1 MNIRYATMSDLDD
14 IVSVESECFPVLE
27 AATKEEFEQRIKY
40 YGNHFW
46 LMFDDDKLIAFVDGF
61 VTDEA
66 DLTDEMYENA
76 SMHNENGAWQMIFGV
91 NTLPEYRRCGYAK
104 ELIKKAILDARKQN
118 RKGLVLTCKESL
130 VPYYSKFGFV
140 DEGITDKSTHG
151 NVLWHQMRLD
161 FKLRNNGVN
170 PSDNKN
176 VTANKKF
183 AADRIL
189 SYFKEEWKV
198 LLIITVSGLIYNFGL
213 LLGPWFEGKMTGC
226 LIDILSQNAVYKDML
241 ILVVAYVI
249 SIGVVQVS
257 RYIKRFYVRRFANNV
272 NRRMKKILYG
282 TLVLKSKTELESE
295 GMGDIMTKAIL
306 DVDDCAEGM
315 RKFTTEVFDT
325 GVALA
330 AYAGMLLVY
339 DVRLALIA
347 MIFPPISYMLAE
359 KMKIIVQRTGA
370 EYKRQSGILSNAT
383 LDRAS
388 NAITY
393 RVYGREENRRI
404 AYEDNLSSYEKAAI
418 MANIWNSSMT
428 PLYRIISMTG
438 IIFILYFGSKNVL
451 GTGWKSWDI
460 AAFTTFLAC
469 FIKLSD
475 KSSKAAKLFNAVHKA
490 QVSWKRIKPLMVIQD
505 KDTDCKNQTSGKLEV
520 KNLSFTYPD
529 GKTVYNDI
537 SFTAE
542 PGEIIGVTG
551 PVACGKSTFGKTFL
565 CECPYK
571 GSIKYNGNEL
581 SSVADNVRSG
591 IISYLGHDP
600 ELFNDSIKNNVLLG
614 DDCNVSEYLK
624 NVCIDKEVSQ
634 MENGVDTLIG
644 NGGVRLSGG
653 QAQRIALA
661 RTLCHKKPVLV
672 LDDPFS
678 ALDRSTEEKIYN
690 NLCDIA
696 KNNIV
701 IIMSHR
707 LYMFPKMDK
716 VIWMDDAKAIVG
728 THEEIM
734 SQCLQYRKLYETVS
748 TQTGDSVAEH
758 TENVINKN
766 ADEDNDAINNNS
778 SSKEKDVVQKNIMS
792 SHKDMSQNTMEEKD
806 VSQNKNTEK
815 NKKKEVDSNEQ

>member
-1 MNIRYATMSDLDD
+1 MNIRYATMADLDD
-14 IVSVESECFPVLE
+14 IASVESECFPVLE

-76 SMHNENGAWQMIFGV
+76 SMHDENGAWQMIFGV
-91 NTLPEYRRCGYAK
+91 NTLPDYRRCGCAK

-176 VTANKKF
+176 VTAHKTFK
-183 AADRIL
+183 ADRIL
-189 SYFKEEWKV
+189 SYFEEEWKV
-198 LLIITVSGLIYNFGL
+198 LLIITVSGVIYNLGL
-213 LLGPWFEGKMTGC
+213 LLGPWFEGKMAGC
-226 LIDILSQNAVYKDML
+226 LIDILAKNAVYKDML
-241 ILVVAYVI
+241 ILVIAYVI

-282 TLVLKSKTELESE
+282 TLVLKSRTELEGE

-347 MIFPPISYMLAE
+347 MIFPPISYIIAE
-359 KMKIIVQRTGA
+359 KMKVIVQKTGS
-370 EYKRQSGILSNAT
+370 EYKKQSGILSNAT
-383 LDRAS
+383 LDRAT

-393 RVYGREENRRI
+393 RVYGREADRKN
-404 AYEDNLSSYEKAAI
+404 AYEDNLDEYEKSAI
-418 MANIWNSSMT
+418 YANIWNSSLT
-428 PLYRIISMTG
+428 PLYRIISMMG
-438 IIFILYFGSKNVL
+438 ILFILYFGSRNVL
-451 GTGWKSWDI
+451 GTGWRTWDI

-490 QVSWKRIKPLMVIQD
+490 QVSWKRIKPLMIIQA
-505 KDTDCKNQTSGKLEV
+505 KDTDCKNQTSGRLDV
-520 KNLSFTYPD
+520 QNLSFTYPD
-529 GKTVYNDI
+529 GKNVYNGI

-542 PGEIIGVTG
+542 PGQIIGVTG
-551 PVACGKSTFGKTFL
+551 PVASGKSTFGRTFL
-565 CECPYK
+565 CEYPYE
-571 GSIKYNGNEL
+571 GSIMYNGCEL
-581 SSVADNVRSG
+581 RNAADNERTG

-600 ELFNDSIKNNVLLG
+600 ELFNDSIKNNILLG
-614 DDCNVSEYLK
+614 DNKDVNEYLK
-624 NVCIDKEVSQ
+624 AVCIDKEVEA
-634 MENGVDTLIG
+634 MEQGADTIIG
-644 NGGVRLSGG
+644 SGGVRLSGG

-661 RTLCHKKPVLV
+661 RTLCHKKPVFI

-678 ALDRSTEEKIYN
+678 ALDRNTEEQIYN
-690 NLCDIA
+690 NLR
-696 KNNIV
+696 KMTEGSIV
-701 IIMSHR
+701 IILSHR
-707 LYMFPKMDK
+707 LYMFPKLDK
-716 VIWMDDAKAIVG
+716 VIWLDEGSVRVG
-728 THEEIM
+728 THDELMLECMAYRQLNDAANAM
-734 SQCLQYRKLYETVS
+734 SEDTVS
-748 TQTGDSVAEH
+748 YEQCK
-758 TENVINKN
+758 NVKG
-766 ADEDNDAINNNS
+766 
-778 SSKEKDVVQKNIMS
+778 VVDK
-792 SHKDMSQNTMEEKD
+792 HE
-806 VSQNKNTEK
+806 
-815 NKKKEVDSNEQ
+815 